1 MVAIKQPSIF
11 HPVPLNVAIEKGFW
25 MPDIVTIEDQ
35 CLTPIV
41 IG

>member
-1 MVAIKQPSIF
+1 MYQSATFRTVS
-11 HPVPLNVAIEKGFW
+11 LNVAIEKGFW

-41 IG
+41 IGC